1 MDFSYLN
8 EILIMFTA
16 AVAVVV
22 IFLYMDLPPILG
34 YLIVGILVGPYSFAL
49 ISNTEHI
56 RAFAEFG
63 VVLLL
68 FTIGLEFSLPLLI
81 RMKVEVLV
89 LGGLQVLLTT
99 VVTVTASLYL
109 GMPLD
114 SSMILGGVV
123 AMSSTALVTS
133 QLSAQHELHTR
144 HGRNAVGIL
153 LFQDIMVVPFLILIA
168 NLITPSVFTT
178 YHAIVI
184 AICEGLLGLVA
195 ILILGR
201 WVLRPLFR
209 GIARFKSTEL
219 FTLTSLLVALTAAWI
234 THQIGLSLA
243 LGAFFAGLMLA
254 ETEIRH
260 QLEAEIRPFRD
271 ILLGLFFITIGM
283 LLDIR
288 LLPHIWP
295 WVLLLLSALVIF
307 KLLLITVLCR
317 MVGWNWAVSTRTGL
331 VLAHGGEFGFAILAL
346 ALSGNLLPPDYG
358 QVVLAS
364 LLISMGLA
372 PLLIRFNRR
381 LVSLVLPAASSMSE
395 ISIKDQI
402 SETAQR
408 LNDHVIICGYGRV
421 GQNVASFLKSEGIKF
436 IAMDLDLHLVQQAV
450 NAKESVT
457 YGNASNI
464 DMLKA
469 AGLSRADALVFCLDN
484 VTSVLKVLHQV
495 RHINTEIPILVRT
508 NDDSQ
513 LEQLKEAGATEV
525 IPETLEASLMLSSH
539 LLLMLNKSTS
549 YVFSKIRKV
558 RKDRY
563 RLLRRLFPSE

>member
-1 MDFSYLN
+1 
-8 EILIMFTA
+8 
-16 AVAVVV
+16 
-22 IFLYMDLPPILG
+22 
-34 YLIVGILVGPYSFAL
+34 
-49 ISNTEHI
+49 
-56 RAFAEFG
+56 
-63 VVLLL
+63 
-68 FTIGLEFSLPLLI
+68 
-81 RMKVEVLV
+81 
-89 LGGLQVLLTT
+89 
-99 VVTVTASLYL
+99 
-109 GMPLD
+109 
-114 SSMILGGVV
+114 MILGGVV

-133 QLSAQHELHTR
+133 QLSSQHELHAR

-153 LFQDIMVVPFLILIA
+153 LFQDIMVAPFLILIA
-168 NLITPSVFTT
+168 NFVTPSVFTT

-195 ILILGR
+195 ILILGH

-243 LGAFFAGLMLA
+243 LGAFFAGMMLA
-254 ETEIRH
+254 ETEFRH

-271 ILLGLFFITIGM
+271 ILLSLFFITIGM

-288 LLPHIWP
+288 LLPQVWP

-346 ALSGNLLPPDYG
+346 ALSNNLLPSDYG
-358 QVVLAS
+358 QVVFAS

-372 PLLIRFNRR
+372 PLLIRFNGRII
-381 LVSLVLPAASSMSE
+381 SLVLPAASSMNE

-408 LNDHVIICGYGRV
+408 LNNHVIICGYGRV
-421 GQNVASFLKSEGIKF
+421 GQNVASFLKSEDIKF
-436 IAMDLDLHLVQQAV
+436 IALDLDLHLVQQAV
-450 NAKESVT
+450 NAKEPVT

-513 LEQLKEAGATEV
+513 LEQLKGAGATEV

-539 LLLMLNKSTS
+539 MLLMLNKSTS

-563 RLLRRLFPSE
+563 RLLHRLFPSE

>member
-1 MDFSYLN
+1 
-8 EILIMFTA
+8 MFTA
-16 AVAVVV
+16 AVVVAV

-56 RAFAEFG
+56 RTFAEFG

-89 LGGLQVLLTT
+89 LGGLQILLTT
-99 VVTVTASLYL
+99 IVTVAVSFYL
-109 GMPLD
+109 GMSLE

-133 QLSAQHELHTR
+133 QLSSQHELHAR

-153 LFQDIMVVPFLILIA
+153 LFQDIMVAPFLILIA
-168 NLITPSVFTT
+168 NFVTPSVFTT

-195 ILILGR
+195 ILILGH

-243 LGAFFAGLMLA
+243 LGAFFAGMMLA
-254 ETEIRH
+254 ETEFRH

-271 ILLGLFFITIGM
+271 ILLSLFFITIGM

-288 LLPHIWP
+288 LLPQVWP

-346 ALSGNLLPPDYG
+346 ALSNNLLPSDYG
-358 QVVLAS
+358 QVVFAS

-372 PLLIRFNRR
+372 PLLIRFNGRII
-381 LVSLVLPAASSMSE
+381 SLVLPAASSMNE

-408 LNDHVIICGYGRV
+408 LNNHVIICGYGRV
-421 GQNVASFLKSEGIKF
+421 GQNVASFLKSEDIKF
-436 IAMDLDLHLVQQAV
+436 IALDLDLHLVQQAV
-450 NAKESVT
+450 NAKEPVT

-513 LEQLKEAGATEV
+513 LEQLKGAGATEV

-539 LLLMLNKSTS
+539 MLLMLNKSTS

-563 RLLRRLFPSE
+563 RLLHRLFPSE

>member
-1 MDFSYLN
+1 
-8 EILIMFTA
+8 MFTA
-16 AVAVVV
+16 AVVMAV

-56 RAFAEFG
+56 RTFAEFG

-89 LGGLQVLLTT
+89 LGGLQILLTT
-99 VVTVTASLYL
+99 IVTVAVSFYL
-109 GMPLD
+109 GMSLE

-133 QLSAQHELHTR
+133 QLSSQHELHAR

-153 LFQDIMVVPFLILIA
+153 LFQDIMVAPFLILIA
-168 NLITPSVFTT
+168 NFVTPSVFTT

-195 ILILGR
+195 ILILGH

-243 LGAFFAGLMLA
+243 LGAFFAGMMLA
-254 ETEIRH
+254 ETEFRH

-271 ILLGLFFITIGM
+271 ILLSLFFITIGM

-288 LLPHIWP
+288 LLPQVWP

-346 ALSGNLLPPDYG
+346 ALSNNLLPSDYG
-358 QVVLAS
+358 QVVFAS

-372 PLLIRFNRR
+372 PLLIRFNGRII
-381 LVSLVLPAASSMSE
+381 SLVLPAASSMNE

-408 LNDHVIICGYGRV
+408 LNNHVIICGYGRV
-421 GQNVASFLKSEGIKF
+421 GQNVASFLKSEDIKF
-436 IAMDLDLHLVQQAV
+436 IALDLDLHLVQQAV
-450 NAKESVT
+450 NAKEPVT

-513 LEQLKEAGATEV
+513 LEQLKGAGATEV

-539 LLLMLNKSTS
+539 MLLMLNKSTS

-563 RLLRRLFPSE
+563 RLLHRLFPSE

>member
-16 AVAVVV
+16 AVVVAV

-56 RAFAEFG
+56 RTFAEFG

-89 LGGLQVLLTT
+89 LGGLQILLTT
-99 VVTVTASLYL
+99 IVTVAVSFYL
-109 GMPLD
+109 GMSLE

-133 QLSAQHELHTR
+133 QLSSQHELHAR

-153 LFQDIMVVPFLILIA
+153 LFQDIMVAPFLILIA
-168 NLITPSVFTT
+168 NFVTPSVFTT

-195 ILILGR
+195 ILILGH

-243 LGAFFAGLMLA
+243 LGAFFAGMMLA
-254 ETEIRH
+254 ETEFRH

-271 ILLGLFFITIGM
+271 ILLSLFFITIGM

-288 LLPHIWP
+288 LLPQVWP

-346 ALSGNLLPPDYG
+346 ALSNNLLPSDYG
-358 QVVLAS
+358 QVVFAS

-372 PLLIRFNRR
+372 PLLIRFNGRII
-381 LVSLVLPAASSMSE
+381 SLVLPAASSMNE

-408 LNDHVIICGYGRV
+408 LNNHVIICGYGRV
-421 GQNVASFLKSEGIKF
+421 GQNVASFLKSEDIKF
-436 IAMDLDLHLVQQAV
+436 IALDLDLHLVQQAV
-450 NAKESVT
+450 NAKEPVT

-513 LEQLKEAGATEV
+513 LEQLKGAGATEV

-539 LLLMLNKSTS
+539 MLLMLNKSTS

-563 RLLRRLFPSE
+563 RLLHRLFPSE

>member
-16 AVAVVV
+16 AVVMAV

-56 RAFAEFG
+56 RTFAEFG

-89 LGGLQVLLTT
+89 LGGLQILLTT
-99 VVTVTASLYL
+99 IVTVAVSFYL
-109 GMPLD
+109 GMSLE

-133 QLSAQHELHTR
+133 QLSSQHELHAR

-153 LFQDIMVVPFLILIA
+153 LFQDIMVAPFLILIA
-168 NLITPSVFTT
+168 NFVTPSVFTT

-195 ILILGR
+195 ILILGH

-243 LGAFFAGLMLA
+243 LGAFFAGMMLA
-254 ETEIRH
+254 ETEFRH

-271 ILLGLFFITIGM
+271 ILLSLFFITIGM

-288 LLPHIWP
+288 LLPQVWP

-346 ALSGNLLPPDYG
+346 ALSNNLLPSDYG
-358 QVVLAS
+358 QVVFAS

-372 PLLIRFNRR
+372 PLLIRFNGRII
-381 LVSLVLPAASSMSE
+381 SLVLPAASSMNE

-408 LNDHVIICGYGRV
+408 LNNHVIICGYGRV
-421 GQNVASFLKSEGIKF
+421 GQNVASFLKSEDIKF
-436 IAMDLDLHLVQQAV
+436 IALDLDLHLVQQAV
-450 NAKESVT
+450 NAKEPVT

-513 LEQLKEAGATEV
+513 LEQLKGAGATEV

-539 LLLMLNKSTS
+539 MLLMLNKSTS

-563 RLLRRLFPSE
+563 RLLHRLFPSE